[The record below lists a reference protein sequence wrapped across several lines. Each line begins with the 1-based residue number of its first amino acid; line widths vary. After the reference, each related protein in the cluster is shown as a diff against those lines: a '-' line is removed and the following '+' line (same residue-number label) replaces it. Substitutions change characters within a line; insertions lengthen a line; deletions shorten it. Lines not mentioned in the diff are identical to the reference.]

1 MKISKENIQSIDN
14 YLKHEGF
21 VYVDIRMEMVDHVAN
36 AVEEKMEVE
45 NLNFYD
51 AFKSYMISN
60 KKEIMKQ
67 NKEHGFYFKEPI
79 LNFIKFCFSPF
90 IFLMGVLIFFSLN
103 FLFTKFG
110 IQNIGNS
117 ILWVVLV
124 IYLVFGFW
132 HSLLTRKKMFFY
144 VEKNF
149 WILFLFFHFTNLFK
163 SNFNSNLQS
172 AIIFNS
178 LILFLFVTFILF
190 YFSERRKFRINY
202 KHLFE

>member
-1 MKISKENIQSIDN
+1 MKLSKENIQSINN

-36 AVEEKMEVE
+36 AVEQKMVAE

-51 AFKSYMISN
+51 AFKSYMISH

-79 LNFIKFCFSPF
+79 LNFIKFCFNPF
-90 IFLMGVLIFFSLN
+90 IILMGGLIFFLLN
-103 FLFTKFG
+103 FLYTKFG

-117 ILWVVLV
+117 ILWVVLI

-132 HSLLTRKKMFFY
+132 HFLFTRKKMYFY
-144 VEKNF
+144 LEKNF
-149 WILFLFFHFTNLFK
+149 WILFLFFHITTLFK
-163 SNFNSNLQS
+163 SSFNSELQS

-178 LILFLFVTFILF
+178 IILFLFLSFILF
-190 YFSERRKFRINY
+190 YFSETRKFRIHY
-202 KHLFE
+202 KYLFE

>member
-1 MKISKENIQSIDN
+1 MKLSKENIQSIDN

-21 VYVDIRMEMVDHVAN
+21 IYVDIRMEMVDHIAN
-36 AVEEKMEVE
+36 AVEEKMEAE
-45 NLNFYD
+45 SLNFYD

-79 LNFIKFCFSPF
+79 LNFIKFCFNPF

-103 FLFTKFG
+103 FLLTKFG

-132 HSLLTRKKMFFY
+132 HFLLTRKKMYFY

-149 WILFLFFHFTNLFK
+149 WILFLFFHITNLFK

-178 LILFLFVTFILF
+178 LTLFLFLTFILF